1 MQRRVIECYR
11 VLDVLSQPVLRPVDL
26 LTADGHLLVL
36 EDNPEL
42 VVLHLVSHTGK
53 VGDGAEALLLVLEVQ
68 VHVVLQVLQ
77 LGGIVRVLRDGEDVG
92 EEDVVLLVEPAV
104 VRGKRLVPDI
114 RLRHLM
120 LEVALVTCWQSFV
133 KRKLEMKNQ
142 ISPKSG
148 FLMC

>member
-1 MQRRVIECYR
+1 MIECYR
-11 VLDVLSQPVLRPVDL
+11 VLDVLSQPVLGPVDL

-36 EDNPEL
+36 KDNPEL

-53 VGDGAEALLLVLEVQ
+53 VGDGTEALLLVLEVQ

-92 EEDVVLLVEPAV
+92 KEDVVLLIDPAV

-120 LEVALVTCWQSFV
+120 LEVALVTCWQGIV
-133 KRKLEMKNQ
+133 KRNLETKNQ
-142 ISPKSG
+142 KLPKSV

>member
-1 MQRRVIECYR
+1 MIECYR

-36 EDNPEL
+36 KDNPEL

-53 VGDGAEALLLVLEVQ
+53 VGDGTEALLLVLEVQ

-92 EEDVVLLVEPAV
+92 KEDVVLLIDPGV
-104 VRGKRLVPDI
+104 VRGKRIVPDI

-120 LEVALVTCWQSFV
+120 LEVALVTCWQGIV
-133 KRKLEMKNQ
+133 KRNPEIKSQNL
-142 ISPKSG
+142 PKSV

>member
-1 MQRRVIECYR
+1 MIECYR
-11 VLDVLSQPVLRPVDL
+11 VLDVLSQPVLGPVDL

-36 EDNPEL
+36 KDNPEL

-53 VGDGAEALLLVLEVQ
+53 VGDGTEALLLVLEVQ

-92 EEDVVLLVEPAV
+92 KEDVVLLIDPAV

-120 LEVALVTCWQSFV
+120 LEVALVTCWQGDV
-133 KRKLEMKNQ
+133 KRNLEIKNQ
-142 ISPKSG
+142 NSPKSV
-148 FLMC
+148 FWMC

>member
-1 MQRRVIECYR
+1 MVS
-11 VLDVLSQPVLRPVDL
+11 VFDVLSQPVLCPVDCF
-26 LTADGHLLVL
+26 TVNRGL
-36 EDNPEL
+36 EIIQDDPEL

-53 VGDGAEALLLVLEVQ
+53 VGDGTEALLLVLEVQ

-92 EEDVVLLVEPAV
+92 KEDVVLLVDPRV

-120 LEVALVTCWQSFV
+120 LEVALVTCWQGIM
-133 KRKLEMKNQ
+133 KQNLE
-142 ISPKSG
+142 I
-148 FLMC
+148 

>member
-1 MQRRVIECYR
+1 MIECYR
-11 VLDVLSQPVLRPVDL
+11 VLDVLSQPVLGPVDL

-36 EDNPEL
+36 KDNPEL

-53 VGDGAEALLLVLEVQ
+53 VGDGTEALLLVLEVQ

-92 EEDVVLLVEPAV
+92 KEDVVLLIDPAV

-120 LEVALVTCWQSFV
+120 LEVALVTCWQAEASTGSEFLSLL
-133 KRKLEMKNQ
+133 R
-142 ISPKSG
+142 ISE
-148 FLMC
+148 FFRFI

>member
-11 VLDVLSQPVLRPVDL
+11 VLDVLSQPVLGPVDL

-36 EDNPEL
+36 KDNPEL

-53 VGDGAEALLLVLEVQ
+53 VGDGTEALLLVLEVQ

-92 EEDVVLLVEPAV
+92 KEDVVLLINPRV

-120 LEVALVTCWQSFV
+120 LEVALVTCWQGIM
-133 KRKLEMKNQ
+133 KQNLE
-142 ISPKSG
+142 I
-148 FLMC
+148 

>member
-1 MQRRVIECYR
+1 MQKRVVECYR
-11 VLDVLSQPVLRPVDL
+11 VLDVLSEPVLGPIDL
-26 LTADGHLLVL
+26 LTADRHLLVL
-36 EDNPEL
+36 KDNPEL

-77 LGGIVRVLRDGEDVG
+77 LGGIVGVLRDGEDIG
-92 EEDVVLLVEPAV
+92 KEDVVLLVEPAV

-114 RLRHLM
+114 RLWHLM
-120 LEVALVTCWQSFV
+120 LEVALVTCWQGIV
-133 KRKLEMKNQ
+133 KRNLEIKNQ
-142 ISPKSG
+142 NLPKSV